1 MSSIIKSKEQIELIR
16 ESGRILGT
24 VLRKL
29 KTEAVVGV
37 TLNELDKF
45 AHDLILKMGG
55 KPVFLGYRPYGAR
68 VPYPKTLCA
77 SVNDVIVHGVPNDY
91 ALKSGDVLKLDLG
104 VNYKGGISDSAITVP
119 IGKVSKEVLLL
130 IKTTRDAL
138 NDAIRV
144 ATPKH
149 TLGDI
154 GHAVERALSAKNF
167 KVVDGL
173 TGHGVG
179 IELHEDP
186 VVYNYGNP
194 GTGMELKPGM
204 VLAIEPMS
212 SLTTSKIV
220 QWKDDSYATADGS
233 LSAHFEHTV
242 LITEGK
248 AEVLTG

>member
-1 MSSIIKSKEQIELIR
+1 MIKTKEQIELIR
-16 ESGRILGT
+16 ESGRILGA

-29 KTEAVVGV
+29 KTAAEIGV
-37 TLNELDKF
+37 TLNDLDKL

-68 VPYPKTLCA
+68 APYPKTLCA

-91 ALKSGDVLKLDLG
+91 ELKSGDVLKLDLG

-119 IGKVSKEVLLL
+119 VGKVPKEALAL

-138 NDAIRV
+138 SEAIRV

-154 GHAVERALSAKNF
+154 GYAVERTLSAKNF

-186 VVYNYGNP
+186 VVYNYGKR
-194 GTGMELKPGM
+194 GAGMKLLPGM

-212 SLTTSKIV
+212 SMSTSKIV
-220 QWKDDSYATADGS
+220 QWQDDSYATADGS

-248 AEVLTG
+248 AEILTE

>member
-1 MSSIIKSKEQIELIR
+1 MSLIKTKAQIELVR
-16 ESGRILGT
+16 ESGKILAA

-29 KTEAVVGV
+29 KTVASVGV
-37 TLNELDKF
+37 SLNELDKL
-45 AHDLILKMGG
+45 AHDLILDYGG
-55 KPVFLGYRPYGAR
+55 KPAFLGYRPYGAR

-77 SVNDVIVHGVPNDY
+77 SVNDVIVHGVPSNY
-91 ALKSGDVLKLDLG
+91 ELKSGDILKLDLG
-104 VNYKGGISDSAITVP
+104 VDYHGGISDSAITVP
-119 IGKVSKEVLLL
+119 IGKVSKEALAL
-130 IKTTRDAL
+130 IKTTHEAL
-138 NDAIRV
+138 NEAIRF

-154 GHAVERALSAKNF
+154 GHAVERALNTRNF

-186 VVYNYGNP
+186 VIYNYGEP
-194 GTGMELKPGM
+194 GSGMKLRAGM

-212 SLTTSKIV
+212 SLSTSQIK
-220 QWKDDSYATADGS
+220 QLKDDSYATADGS

-248 AEVLTG
+248 PEVLTE